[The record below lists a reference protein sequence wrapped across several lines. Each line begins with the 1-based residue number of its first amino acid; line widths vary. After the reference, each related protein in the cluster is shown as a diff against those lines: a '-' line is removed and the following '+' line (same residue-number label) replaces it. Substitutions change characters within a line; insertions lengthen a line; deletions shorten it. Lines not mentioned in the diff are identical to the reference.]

1 MPLRHVV
8 NIVALLSG
16 VPKGG
21 MTLTRQE
28 ATDDRDELRAEFTVW
43 LDTLIRR
50 AKLDY
55 LRKHHVPLDIMSLE
69 ELHEDNM
76 PVSEDTWMRQMLFE
90 EDDFNFEEERLAQ
103 AYAELPL
110 LRKQILKLLYVDE
123 LEVKEIARL
132 LNCSAQYVSNQKQK
146 GIKHLRK
153 RMTEGGD
160 NSG

>member
-55 LRKHHVPLDIMSLE
+55 LRKHHVPLDIISLE

-76 PVSEDTWMRQMLFE
+76 PVSEDVWMRQMLFE

-153 RMTEGGD
+153 RMTEGGE

>member
-1 MPLRHVV
+1 M
-8 NIVALLSG
+8 
-16 VPKGG
+16 
-21 MTLTRQE
+21 TRQK

-55 LRKHHVPLDIMSLE
+55 LRKHHVPLDIISLE

-76 PVSEDTWMRQMLFE
+76 PVSEDVWMRQMLFE

-153 RMTEGGD
+153 RMTEGGE

>member
-55 LRKHHVPLDIMSLE
+55 LRKHHVPLDIISLE
-69 ELHEDNM
+69 DLHEDNM
-76 PVSEDTWMRQMLFE
+76 PVSEDVWMRQMLFE

-153 RMTEGGD
+153 RMTEGGE